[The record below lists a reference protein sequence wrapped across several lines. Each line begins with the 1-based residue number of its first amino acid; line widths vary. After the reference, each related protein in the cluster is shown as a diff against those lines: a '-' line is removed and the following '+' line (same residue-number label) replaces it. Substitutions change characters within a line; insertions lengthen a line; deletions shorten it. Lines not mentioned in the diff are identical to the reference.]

1 MKKLFKFLFIFVAL
15 AFSFNTNAL
24 TVNELSAL
32 LQKDANFKASY
43 NQEKTLN
50 KLNKIL
56 KSSGVVI
63 IIENKNVFFR
73 QNTPFELE
81 QIITPNRFAQI
92 MDDEINE
99 ITRDNNPQLFEI
111 SNLLLNIFSMNE
123 VNEKYFSYKLSGNLN
138 NWTLELKPND
148 ELLSKIFNK
157 ITIQGSDK
165 VKEIVIEDIS
175 KDTTVLTF
183 SDYST
188 DKITLNLKEQ
198 SYLVKQGFFSYLCI
212 FAYCTNYCLKSQ
224 SKQYYY

>member
-1 MKKLFKFLFIFVAL
+1 MNKLFKFLFIFVAL

-43 NQEKTLN
+43 KQEKTLN

-165 VKEIVIEDIS
+165 VKEIVIEDVS

-188 DKITLNLKEQ
+188 DKITLNVKEQ
-198 SYLVKQGFFSYLCI
+198 SYLVK
-212 FAYCTNYCLKSQ
+212 
-224 SKQYYY
+224 

>member
-1 MKKLFKFLFIFVAL
+1 MKKLFKFLFIFVTL

-138 NWTLELKPND
+138 NWTIEMKPND

-165 VKEIVIEDIS
+165 VKEIVIEDVS
-175 KDTTVLTF
+175 KDTTKLTF

-188 DKITLNLKEQ
+188 DKITLNVKEH
-198 SYLVKQGFFSYLCI
+198 SYLVK
-212 FAYCTNYCLKSQ
+212 
-224 SKQYYY
+224 

>member
-92 MDDEINE
+92 MDDEI
-99 ITRDNNPQLFEI
+99 TSDNNPQLFEI

-198 SYLVKQGFFSYLCI
+198 SYLVK
-212 FAYCTNYCLKSQ
+212 
-224 SKQYYY
+224 

>member
-1 MKKLFKFLFIFVAL
+1 MNKLFKFLFIFVAL

-188 DKITLNLKEQ
+188 GKITLNVKEQ
-198 SYLVKQGFFSYLCI
+198 SYLVK
-212 FAYCTNYCLKSQ
+212 
-224 SKQYYY
+224 

>member
-24 TVNELSAL
+24 TVNELSSL

-198 SYLVKQGFFSYLCI
+198 SYLVK
-212 FAYCTNYCLKSQ
+212 
-224 SKQYYY
+224 

>member
-1 MKKLFKFLFIFVAL
+1 MLKLFKFLFIFIAL
-15 AFSFNTNAL
+15 AFSFNTYAL

-43 NQEKTLN
+43 TQEKTLN
-50 KLNKIL
+50 KLNKVL
-56 KSSGVVI
+56 KSSGDVI

-92 MDDEINE
+92 MDDEVNE

-123 VNEKYFSYKLSGNLN
+123 VNEKYFSYKLFGELE
-138 NWTLELKPND
+138 NWTLEMKPND

-165 VKEIVIEDIS
+165 VKEIIIEDVS

-183 SDYST
+183 SEYRT
-188 DKITLNLKEQ
+188 DKITLNSKEQ
-198 SYLVKQGFFSYLCI
+198 SYLVK
-212 FAYCTNYCLKSQ
+212 
-224 SKQYYY
+224 

>member
-32 LQKDANFKASY
+32 LQKDTNFKASY

-148 ELLSKIFNK
+148 ELLSKIFYK

-198 SYLVKQGFFSYLCI
+198 SYLVK
-212 FAYCTNYCLKSQ
+212 
-224 SKQYYY
+224 

>member
-148 ELLSKIFNK
+148 EFLSKIFNK

-198 SYLVKQGFFSYLCI
+198 SYLVK
-212 FAYCTNYCLKSQ
+212 
-224 SKQYYY
+224 

>member
-1 MKKLFKFLFIFVAL
+1 MNKLFKFLFIFVAL

-43 NQEKTLN
+43 KQEKTLN

-138 NWTLELKPND
+138 NWTIEMKPND

-188 DKITLNLKEQ
+188 GKITLNVKEQ
-198 SYLVKQGFFSYLCI
+198 SYLVK
-212 FAYCTNYCLKSQ
+212 
-224 SKQYYY
+224 

>member
-1 MKKLFKFLFIFVAL
+1 MNKLFKFLFIFVAL

-165 VKEIVIEDIS
+165 VKEIAIEDIS

-188 DKITLNLKEQ
+188 GKITLNVKEQ
-198 SYLVKQGFFSYLCI
+198 SYLVK
-212 FAYCTNYCLKSQ
+212 
-224 SKQYYY
+224 

>member
-1 MKKLFKFLFIFVAL
+1 MNKLFKFLFVFIAL

-43 NQEKTLN
+43 KQEKTLN

-92 MDDEINE
+92 MDDEVNE

-138 NWTLELKPND
+138 NWTIEMKPND

-157 ITIQGSDK
+157 ITIKGSDK
-165 VKEIVIEDIS
+165 VKEIIIEDVS
-175 KDTTVLTF
+175 KDTTVLAF
-183 SDYST
+183 SDYRT
-188 DKITLNLKEQ
+188 DKITLNSKEQ
-198 SYLVKQGFFSYLCI
+198 SYLVK
-212 FAYCTNYCLKSQ
+212 
-224 SKQYYY
+224 

>member
-1 MKKLFKFLFIFVAL
+1 MNKLFKFLFVFIAL

-138 NWTLELKPND
+138 NWTIEMKPND

-165 VKEIVIEDIS
+165 LKEIVIEDVS

-188 DKITLNLKEQ
+188 DKITLNVKEQ
-198 SYLVKQGFFSYLCI
+198 SYLVK
-212 FAYCTNYCLKSQ
+212 
-224 SKQYYY
+224 

>member
-123 VNEKYFSYKLSGNLN
+123 VNEKYFSYKLSGYLN

-198 SYLVKQGFFSYLCI
+198 SYLVK
-212 FAYCTNYCLKSQ
+212 
-224 SKQYYY
+224 

>member
-175 KDTTVLTF
+175 KDSTVLTF

-198 SYLVKQGFFSYLCI
+198 SYLVK
-212 FAYCTNYCLKSQ
+212 
-224 SKQYYY
+224 

>member
-1 MKKLFKFLFIFVAL
+1 MNKLFKFLFVFIAL

-43 NQEKTLN
+43 KQEKTLN

-138 NWTLELKPND
+138 NWTIEMKPND
-148 ELLSKIFNK
+148 EILSKIFNK

-165 VKEIVIEDIS
+165 VKEIVIEDVS
-175 KDTTVLTF
+175 KDTTKLTF
-183 SDYST
+183 SDYRT
-188 DKITLNLKEQ
+188 DKITLNIKEQ
-198 SYLVKQGFFSYLCI
+198 SYLVK
-212 FAYCTNYCLKSQ
+212 
-224 SKQYYY
+224 

>member
-1 MKKLFKFLFIFVAL
+1 MNKLFKFLFIFVAL

-43 NQEKTLN
+43 KQEKTLN

-138 NWTLELKPND
+138 NWTIEMKPND

-198 SYLVKQGFFSYLCI
+198 SYLVK
-212 FAYCTNYCLKSQ
+212 
-224 SKQYYY
+224 

>member
-1 MKKLFKFLFIFVAL
+1 MNKLFKFLFVFIAL

-43 NQEKTLN
+43 KQEKTLN

-138 NWTLELKPND
+138 NWTIEMKPND

-165 VKEIVIEDIS
+165 VKEIVIEDVS

-188 DKITLNLKEQ
+188 DKITLNVKEQ
-198 SYLVKQGFFSYLCI
+198 SYLVK
-212 FAYCTNYCLKSQ
+212 
-224 SKQYYY
+224 

>member
-1 MKKLFKFLFIFVAL
+1 MNKLFKFLFIFVAL

-165 VKEIVIEDIS
+165 VKEIFIEDIS

-188 DKITLNLKEQ
+188 GKITLNVKEQ
-198 SYLVKQGFFSYLCI
+198 SYLVK
-212 FAYCTNYCLKSQ
+212 
-224 SKQYYY
+224 

>member
-43 NQEKTLN
+43 KQEKTLN

-81 QIITPNRFAQI
+81 QIISPNRFAQI

-165 VKEIVIEDIS
+165 VKEIVIEDVS
-175 KDTTVLTF
+175 KDTTKLTF
-183 SDYST
+183 SDYRT
-188 DKITLNLKEQ
+188 DKITLNVKEQ
-198 SYLVKQGFFSYLCI
+198 SYLVK
-212 FAYCTNYCLKSQ
+212 
-224 SKQYYY
+224 

>member
-1 MKKLFKFLFIFVAL
+1 MNKLFKFLFIFVAL

-43 NQEKTLN
+43 KQEKTLN

-188 DKITLNLKEQ
+188 DKITLNVKEL
-198 SYLVKQGFFSYLCI
+198 SYLVK
-212 FAYCTNYCLKSQ
+212 
-224 SKQYYY
+224 

>member
-138 NWTLELKPND
+138 NWTIEMKPND

-198 SYLVKQGFFSYLCI
+198 SYLVK
-212 FAYCTNYCLKSQ
+212 
-224 SKQYYY
+224 

>member
-1 MKKLFKFLFIFVAL
+1 MNKLFKFLFVFIAL

-32 LQKDANFKASY
+32 LQKDASFKASY
-43 NQEKTLN
+43 KQEKTLN

-138 NWTLELKPND
+138 NWTIEMKPND

-165 VKEIVIEDIS
+165 VKEIVIEDVS
-175 KDTTVLTF
+175 KDTTKLTF
-183 SDYST
+183 SDYRT
-188 DKITLNLKEQ
+188 DMITLNVKEQ
-198 SYLVKQGFFSYLCI
+198 SYLVK
-212 FAYCTNYCLKSQ
+212 
-224 SKQYYY
+224 

>member
-1 MKKLFKFLFIFVAL
+1 MNKLFKFLFVFIAL

-43 NQEKTLN
+43 KQEKTLN

-92 MDDEINE
+92 MDDELNE

-138 NWTLELKPND
+138 NWTIEMKPND

-165 VKEIVIEDIS
+165 VKEIVIEDVS
-175 KDTTVLTF
+175 KDTTKLTF

-188 DKITLNLKEQ
+188 DKITLNVKEQ
-198 SYLVKQGFFSYLCI
+198 SYLVK
-212 FAYCTNYCLKSQ
+212 
-224 SKQYYY
+224 

>member
-43 NQEKTLN
+43 KQEKSLN

-138 NWTLELKPND
+138 NWTIEMKPND

-165 VKEIVIEDIS
+165 VKEIVIEDVS
-175 KDTTVLTF
+175 KDTTKLTF
-183 SDYST
+183 SDYRT
-188 DKITLNLKEQ
+188 DKITLNIKEQ
-198 SYLVKQGFFSYLCI
+198 SYLVK
-212 FAYCTNYCLKSQ
+212 
-224 SKQYYY
+224 

>member
-1 MKKLFKFLFIFVAL
+1 MNKLFKFLFIFVAL

-138 NWTLELKPND
+138 NWTIEMKPND

-188 DKITLNLKEQ
+188 GKITLNVKEQ
-198 SYLVKQGFFSYLCI
+198 SYLVK
-212 FAYCTNYCLKSQ
+212 
-224 SKQYYY
+224 

>member
-43 NQEKTLN
+43 NQKKTLN

-188 DKITLNLKEQ
+188 DKITLNLNEQ
-198 SYLVKQGFFSYLCI
+198 SYLVK
-212 FAYCTNYCLKSQ
+212 
-224 SKQYYY
+224 

>member
-1 MKKLFKFLFIFVAL
+1 MNKLFKFLFVFIAL

-32 LQKDANFKASY
+32 LQKDTNFKASY
-43 NQEKTLN
+43 KQEKTLN

-165 VKEIVIEDIS
+165 LKEIVIEDVS

-188 DKITLNLKEQ
+188 DKITLNVKEQ
-198 SYLVKQGFFSYLCI
+198 SYLVK
-212 FAYCTNYCLKSQ
+212 
-224 SKQYYY
+224 

>member
-1 MKKLFKFLFIFVAL
+1 MNKLFKFLFIFVAL

-165 VKEIVIEDIS
+165 VKEIVFEDIS

-188 DKITLNLKEQ
+188 GKITLNVKEQ
-198 SYLVKQGFFSYLCI
+198 SYLVK
-212 FAYCTNYCLKSQ
+212 
-224 SKQYYY
+224 

>member
-1 MKKLFKFLFIFVAL
+1 MNKLFKFLFVFIAL

-43 NQEKTLN
+43 KQEKTLN

-138 NWTLELKPND
+138 NWTIEMKPND

-165 VKEIVIEDIS
+165 VKEIVIEDVS
-175 KDTTVLTF
+175 KDTTKLTF
-183 SDYST
+183 SDYRT
-188 DKITLNLKEQ
+188 DKITLNGKEQ
-198 SYLVKQGFFSYLCI
+198 SYLVK
-212 FAYCTNYCLKSQ
+212 
-224 SKQYYY
+224 

>member
-1 MKKLFKFLFIFVAL
+1 MVVFSLVVFKFLFVFIAL

-43 NQEKTLN
+43 KQEKTLN

-81 QIITPNRFAQI
+81 QIISPNRFAQI

-138 NWTLELKPND
+138 NWTIEMKPND

-165 VKEIVIEDIS
+165 VKEIVIEDVS
-175 KDTTVLTF
+175 KDTTKLTF
-183 SDYST
+183 SDYRT
-188 DKITLNLKEQ
+188 DKITLNVKEQ
-198 SYLVKQGFFSYLCI
+198 SYLVK
-212 FAYCTNYCLKSQ
+212 
-224 SKQYYY
+224 

>member
-198 SYLVKQGFFSYLCI
+198 SYLDK
-212 FAYCTNYCLKSQ
+212 
-224 SKQYYY
+224 

>member
-1 MKKLFKFLFIFVAL
+1 MNKLFKFLFVFIAL

-43 NQEKTLN
+43 KQEKTLN

-188 DKITLNLKEQ
+188 DKITLNVKEQ
-198 SYLVKQGFFSYLCI
+198 SYLVK
-212 FAYCTNYCLKSQ
+212 
-224 SKQYYY
+224 

>member
-1 MKKLFKFLFIFVAL
+1 MNKLFKFLFVFIAL

-32 LQKDANFKASY
+32 LQKDTNFKASY
-43 NQEKTLN
+43 KQEKTLN

-165 VKEIVIEDIS
+165 LKEIVIEDIS

-188 DKITLNLKEQ
+188 GKITLNVKEQ
-198 SYLVKQGFFSYLCI
+198 SYLVK
-212 FAYCTNYCLKSQ
+212 
-224 SKQYYY
+224 

>member
-1 MKKLFKFLFIFVAL
+1 MNKLFKFLFVFIAL

-43 NQEKTLN
+43 KQEKTLN

-63 IIENKNVFFR
+63 IIANKNVFFR

-81 QIITPNRFAQI
+81 QIISPNRFAQI

-138 NWTLELKPND
+138 NWTIEMKPND

-165 VKEIVIEDIS
+165 VKEIVIEDVS
-175 KDTTVLTF
+175 KDTTKLTF
-183 SDYST
+183 SDYRT
-188 DKITLNLKEQ
+188 DKITLNVKEQ
-198 SYLVKQGFFSYLCI
+198 SYLVK
-212 FAYCTNYCLKSQ
+212 
-224 SKQYYY
+224 

>member
-1 MKKLFKFLFIFVAL
+1 MNKLFKFLFVFIAL

-43 NQEKTLN
+43 KQEKTLN

-175 KDTTVLTF
+175 KDTTKLTF

-188 DKITLNLKEQ
+188 DKITLNVKEQ
-198 SYLVKQGFFSYLCI
+198 SYLVK
-212 FAYCTNYCLKSQ
+212 
-224 SKQYYY
+224 